1 MKRDYRL
8 YLDDMLEAIG
18 KIERYTEG
26 LSYEQFRKDEKT
38 IDAVITNFAII
49 GEAAKHI
56 PAKIKKH
63 CPEIPWKE
71 MAGMRDKLVHEYFG
85 IRLDVVW
92 ETITVRLPQLKNLI
106 EELLEDFDDIIE
118 KE

>member
-26 LSYEQFRKDEKT
+26 LGYEQFRKDDKT
-38 IDAVITNFAII
+38 IDAVITNFTII
-49 GEAAKHI
+49 GEAAKKI
-56 PAKIKKH
+56 PAKIRKYH
-63 CPEIPWKE
+63 PEIPWKE

-92 ETITVRLPQLKNLI
+92 ETIMVRLPQLKPLI
-106 EELLEDFDDIIE
+106 KELLEELDGAME
-118 KE
+118 EE

>member
-38 IDAVITNFAII
+38 NDAVITNFAII

-63 CPEIPWKE
+63 YPEIPWKE

>member
-26 LSYEQFRKDEKT
+26 LSYDQFRKDEKT
-38 IDAVITNFAII
+38 IDAVITNFTII

-56 PAKIKKH
+56 PPKIRKYY
-63 CPEIPWKE
+63 PGISWKE

-92 ETITVRLPQLKNLI
+92 ETIIVRLPQLKPMI
-106 EELLEDFDDIIE
+106 EELLEEFEEAME

>member
-8 YLDDMLEAIG
+8 YLDDVLEAIS

-26 LSYEQFRKDEKT
+26 WSYDQFRKDEKT
-38 IDAVITNFAII
+38 IDAVITNFTII
-49 GEAAKHI
+49 GEAAKQI
-56 PAKIKKH
+56 PPKIRKYY
-63 CPEIPWKE
+63 PGIPWKE

-92 ETITVRLPQLKNLI
+92 ETITVRLPQLKPMI
-106 EELLEDFDDIIE
+106 EELMEEFDE
-118 KE
+118 AMETK

>member
-18 KIERYTEG
+18 KIERYTDG
-26 LSYEQFRKDEKT
+26 LSYEQFRKDDKT
-38 IDAVITNFAII
+38 IDAIIMNFAII
-49 GEAAKHI
+49 GEAAKQI
-56 PAKIKKH
+56 PAKIRKYY
-63 CPEIPWKE
+63 PGIPWKE
-71 MAGMRDKLVHEYFG
+71 MTGMRDKLVHEYFG

-92 ETITVRLPQLKNLI
+92 ETIMVRLPQLKPMIENLI
-106 EELLEDFDDIIE
+106 EEFDEAME

>member
-8 YLDDMLEAIG
+8 YLDDVLEAIG

-26 LSYEQFRKDEKT
+26 LSYDQFRKDEKT
-38 IDAVITNFAII
+38 IDAVITNFTII
-49 GEAAKHI
+49 GEAAKQI
-56 PAKIKKH
+56 PPKIRR
-63 CPEIPWKE
+63 CYPGISWKE

-85 IRLDVVW
+85 IRLDVLW
-92 ETITVRLPQLKNLI
+92 ETITVRLPQLKPMI
-106 EELLEDFDDIIE
+106 EELLEEFEEAME

>member
-8 YLDDMLEAIG
+8 YLDDMLEAVG
-18 KIERYTEG
+18 KIERYTES

-56 PAKIKKH
+56 PAKIEKH
-63 CPEIPWKE
+63 YPEIPWKE

-92 ETITVRLPQLKNLI
+92 ETIRVRLPQLKNLI

>member
-49 GEAAKHI
+49 GEATKHM

-63 CPEIPWKE
+63 YSEIPWKE

>member
-1 MKRDYRL
+1 MKRDYKL
-8 YLDDMLEAIG
+8 YLDDMLEAIS

-63 CPEIPWKE
+63 YPEIPWKE
-71 MAGMRDKLVHEYFG
+71 MAGMRDKLVHE
-85 IRLDVVW
+85 
-92 ETITVRLPQLKNLI
+92 
-106 EELLEDFDDIIE
+106 
-118 KE
+118 